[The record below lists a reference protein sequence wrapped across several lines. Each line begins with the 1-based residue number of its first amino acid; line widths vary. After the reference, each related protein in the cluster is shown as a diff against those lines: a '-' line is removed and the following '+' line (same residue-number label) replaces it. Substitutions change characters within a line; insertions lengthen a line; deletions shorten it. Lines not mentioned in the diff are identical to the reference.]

1 MSKTY
6 SITNQ
11 STGERH
17 DIHHDDHINCI
28 HCHFTL
34 YSDRYRYITFE
45 DYKNTYK
52 SDILS
57 KLHTGCK
64 YYDCKVCESLGKNEK

>member
-11 STGERH
+11 STGKKH

-28 HCHFTL
+28 HCHFTRDT
-34 YSDRYRYITFE
+34 DRYIFTTWE
-45 DYKNTYK
+45 EYKNTYK

-57 KLHTGCK
+57 KLHMGCK
-64 YYDCKVCESLGKNEK
+64 YYDCKVCETLGKNEK